1 MNILDVIILL
11 CCCPLLISGYKKGFI
26 NQALSIVTL
35 IAAAWTASGYG
46 DIASEW
52 VRPMIEG
59 KCDKPE
65 QISHIIG
72 IAITF
77 VIVCLSL
84 HLVSA
89 LIEKLLLVII
99 PEWINKI
106 LGRSF
111 KILQDYNFDR
121 QPLGRRLL
129 ITKAEPKSDP
139 RIESLFAEAI
149 KDWGI
154 RYTWLGKIVR
164 RLKHMIKP

>member
-106 LGRSF
+106 LGIVMAVANSLILSSTLLLVF
-111 KILQDYNFDR
+111 QVINKIFLLTDLKSALFTESALFPIIESTSQALLPNILKILN
-121 QPLGRRLL
+121 
-129 ITKAEPKSDP
+129 
-139 RIESLFAEAI
+139 
-149 KDWGI
+149 
-154 RYTWLGKIVR
+154 
-164 RLKHMIKP
+164 

>member
-26 NQALSIVTL
+26 NQTLSIVTL

-106 LGRSF
+106 LGIVMAVANSLILSSTLLLVF
-111 KILQDYNFDR
+111 QVINKIFLLTDLKSALFTESALFPIIESTSQALLPNILKILN
-121 QPLGRRLL
+121 
-129 ITKAEPKSDP
+129 
-139 RIESLFAEAI
+139 
-149 KDWGI
+149 
-154 RYTWLGKIVR
+154 
-164 RLKHMIKP
+164 

>member
-77 VIVCLSL
+77 IIVCLSL

-106 LGRSF
+106 LGIVMAVANSLILSSTLLLVF
-111 KILQDYNFDR
+111 QVINKIFLLTDLKSTLFTESALFPIIESTSQALLPNILKILN
-121 QPLGRRLL
+121 
-129 ITKAEPKSDP
+129 
-139 RIESLFAEAI
+139 
-149 KDWGI
+149 
-154 RYTWLGKIVR
+154 
-164 RLKHMIKP
+164 

>member
-77 VIVCLSL
+77 IIVCLSL

-106 LGRSF
+106 LGIVMAVANSLILSSTLLLVF
-111 KILQDYNFDR
+111 QVINKIFLLTDLKSALFTESALFPIIESTSQALLPNILKILN
-121 QPLGRRLL
+121 
-129 ITKAEPKSDP
+129 
-139 RIESLFAEAI
+139 
-149 KDWGI
+149 
-154 RYTWLGKIVR
+154 
-164 RLKHMIKP
+164 